1 MTDHARMR
9 FFCTLHP
16 AVSMCYFVCVIG
28 LTLACPHVVTVL
40 LSLLGS
46 TLFNL
51 ALRGRKAFGRT
62 MRFVL
67 PMFLLVCVAP
77 QSVGKSWM
85 VLGVCAAL
93 FVIFNVIL
101 FRRSIFRRKAV
112 TK

>member
-9 FFCTLHP
+9 FFGTLHP

-51 ALRGRKAFGRT
+51 ALR
-62 MRFVL
+62 
-67 PMFLLVCVAP
+67 
-77 QSVGKSWM
+77 
-85 VLGVCAAL
+85 
-93 FVIFNVIL
+93 
-101 FRRSIFRRKAV
+101 
-112 TK
+112 